1 MEIMKL
7 NENSDHNAT
16 NPFIDGVM
24 GVGLLGYQD
33 FRYIPQ
39 TIGSTYICFVYT
51 IQKDI
56 SQDKI
61 KHEDIRELPKTFTQ
75 SLVENSV

>member
-7 NENSDHNAT
+7 NENSDHDAT
-16 NPFIDGVM
+16 NPFIDDVM

-33 FRYIPQ
+33 LRYIPQ
-39 TIGSTYICFVYT
+39 TIESTYICFVYT

-56 SQDKI
+56 LQGKI
-61 KHEDIRELPKTFTQ
+61 NMRISENFQEHLQ